1 MKVVMSRKIGENILL
16 ALSDVVDET
25 ITRKIKIGDK
35 VYSNFHE
42 PTDLGRRVGIVL
54 RGVNEPSDYFV
65 DKEIEFL
72 E

>member
-1 MKVVMSRKIGENILL
+1 MKVVMARKIGNNILL
-16 ALSDVVDET
+16 ALSDVIDDV
-25 ITRKIKIGDK
+25 ITRTIKIGDK
-35 VYSNFHE
+35 VYNNFYE

-65 DKEIEFL
+65 GKEVEFL

>member
-1 MKVVMSRKIGENILL
+1 MARKIGNNILL
-16 ALSDVVDET
+16 ALSDVIDDV

-35 VYSNFHE
+35 VYSNFYE

-54 RGVNEPSDYFV
+54 RDVDEPANYFV
-65 DKEIEFL
+65 GKEVEFL